1 MKKLIIDIDNTISF
15 TEKGDYR
22 NSKPN
27 LSLIEKISEY
37 KKKGFYIVLN
47 TSRNMRTFENNIG
60 KINIHTLPLI
70 IDWLNKYKIE
80 YDELFVGKPW
90 CGNEGFYID
99 DKAIRPSEFLKY
111 NYEEIKRILDDEK
124 PLI

>member
-27 LSLIEKISEY
+27 LSLIKKISEY

-99 DKAIRPSEFLKY
+99 DKAIRPSEFVKY

-124 PLI
+124 PLM